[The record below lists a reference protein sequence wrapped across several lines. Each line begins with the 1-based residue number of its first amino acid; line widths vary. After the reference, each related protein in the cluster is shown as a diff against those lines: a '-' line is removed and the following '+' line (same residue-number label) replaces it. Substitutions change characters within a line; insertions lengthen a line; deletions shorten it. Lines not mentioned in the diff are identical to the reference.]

1 MVGAE
6 VLVIDVLALV
16 LLGLASWLLRIGLLV
31 LVPASRLPAA
41 VRGALVHVAPAVLA
55 PLLALDLLQA
65 LRATPGTAGA
75 AATAVAAL
83 AIAAVA
89 WRTRNVALTA
99 GVALASVVLLDVVV

>member
-1 MVGAE
+1 MVRAE
-6 VLVIDVLALV
+6 VHVIDVLALV

-65 LRATPGTAGA
+65 LRATPATAGA
-75 AATAVAAL
+75 TAAAAV